1 MRLLDTLK
9 KEEPKKSQV
18 SLLAF
23 VRKNF
28 KEIEEAK
35 RMGYSWEQIF
45 NTIKLMHPEISAT
58 RIRNLHEYM
67 RKIRKGKKF

>member
-9 KEEPKKSQV
+9 KEKPQHKNI

-28 KEIEEAK
+28 KEIETAK
-35 RMGYSWEQIF
+35 RMGYSWQQIF
-45 NTIKLMHPEISAT
+45 DGIKFLHPEISAT
-58 RIRNLHEYM
+58 RVRNLHEYM